1 MHDPLH
7 FEVIPAVLLVEYN
20 IVKVRVYIF
29 FNDPL
34 LSNFEKNKSQIVL

>member
-7 FEVIPAVLLVEYN
+7 FEVILAVLLVESN

-29 FNDPL
+29 LMTYYYLILKKINL
-34 LSNFEKNKSQIVL
+34 K

>member
-7 FEVIPAVLLVEYN
+7 FEVILAVLLVESN

-29 FNDPL
+29 FNDL
-34 LSNFEKNKSQIVL
+34 FLSNFEKNKSQIVP